1 MQKVVPMQKRRK
13 YRATDVKHV
22 ALESVLAAA
31 PAGAAVAGLD
41 ISKSE
46 AFTVMRWQDGS
57 FERPWKAK
65 SPSQVDELVNALRR
79 VARER
84 PLMVAMESTGTYGD
98 PLRARL
104 TAAGLEVRRVGG
116 KAAHDYAE
124 VFDGVPSQHD
134 GKDAAVVAELAA
146 FGKSSPW
153 PYRQPSEQEED
164 LAYWVD
170 WLDAQQR
177 IQTMW
182 LGRMEGLLA
191 RHWPEFTRLL
201 QLNSATVLK
210 TLEHYGGPAKL
221 AADPAATERLA
232 GWGRHVLKPNKIE
245 QVIASARATA
255 GIPQGRRDTQ
265 RIKQCAS
272 LALAAHREMKKARR
286 ELETLAQ
293 DCEVLQR
300 QAKVVG
306 VATACVLWAM
316 LGDPRNYSCGEAYRK
331 AMGLNLKERSS
342 GKHQGQLKIAKR
354 GPSIVRRW
362 LFFAAMRTVQT
373 PPARSWYEGKKARDK
388 DRGKGAL
395 IAVMR
400 KLSLALWTVG
410 ARGETFQEWRLFPG
424 RSSGR
429 KVVQARRSVF

>member
-1 MQKVVPMQKRRK
+1 MQKVVPMKKRRK
-13 YRATDVKHV
+13 YRATDVKDV
-22 ALESVLAAA
+22 ALESLLAAA
-31 PAGAAVAGLD
+31 PAGAAVAGID
-41 ISKSE
+41 VGKFE
-46 AFTVMRWQDGS
+46 AATVMRWQNGS
-57 FERPWKAK
+57 FERPWKAQT
-65 SPSQVDELVNALRR
+65 PSQVHSLVEMLQQIHQQ
-79 VARER
+79 R
-84 PLMVAMESTGTYGD
+84 PLLVAMESTGTYGD
-98 PLRARL
+98 VLRFRL

-146 FGKSSPW
+146 FGKSSLW
-153 PYRQPSEQEED
+153 PYRPPTEQEED

-182 LGRMEGLLA
+182 LGRLEGLLA
-191 RHWPEFTRLL
+191 RHWPEVTRLL
-201 QLNSATVLK
+201 KLNSATVLK
-210 TLEHYGGPAKL
+210 TLEHYGGPAKV
-221 AADPAATERLA
+221 AADSAAAKRLA

-245 QVIASARATA
+245 QVIASAAATV

-265 RIKQCAS
+265 RIQQCAT

-286 ELETLAQ
+286 ELESLAR

-300 QAKVVG
+300 QAKIAG
-306 VATACVLWAM
+306 AATACVLWAV
-316 LGDPRNYSCGEAYRK
+316 LGDPRNYPCGEAYRK

-342 GKHQGQLKIAKR
+342 GKHQGRLKITKR

-362 LFFAAMRTVQT
+362 LYFAAMRTVQT

-400 KLSLALWTVG
+400 KLALALWTVG
-410 ARGETFQEWRLFPG
+410 AREETFQEWRLFPG
-424 RSSGR
+424 RSSAR
-429 KVVQARRSVF
+429 KAVQSRRSVF